1 MRRTPGARLTAPTV
15 PRTGARVPT
24 WGISWEMRRLL
35 FAALLL
41 SLVGITDT
49 ALARRESKLRYPY
62 SLVWTTA
69 VRMVRV
75 DYSSPI
81 TEKDKEEGYFL
92 FAFVHDGKEHP
103 GSFEVI
109 EDDGDG
115 ARVIVQIPAM
125 PSYVEQMLIDK
136 LERKLSQDHGAPR
149 DKKAPEPKKP
159 SAPAE
164 GDDGDK
170 PLEDEAPQ
178 TPTEGD
184 GDHKG
189 KAKPRDSD

>member
-1 MRRTPGARLTAPTV
+1 
-15 PRTGARVPT
+15 
-24 WGISWEMRRLL
+24 MRRLL
-35 FAALLL
+35 FAVLLL
-41 SLVGITDT
+41 SLIGIADT

-62 SLVWTTA
+62 SMVWTTA

-109 EDDGDG
+109 EDDADG

-149 DKKAPEPKKP
+149 EKKKPLPQKP

-164 GDDGDK
+164 GEDGDK
-170 PLEDEAPQ
+170 PSEDEGPKAPS
-178 TPTEGD
+178 EGD
-184 GDHKG
+184 GAH

>member
-1 MRRTPGARLTAPTV
+1 MRCAPGARSTGPTV
-15 PRTGARVPT
+15 PRTGAGVLT

-35 FAALLL
+35 FAGLLV
-41 SLVGITDT
+41 SLVGIADT

-149 DKKAPEPKKP
+149 EKKAPEPKKP

-164 GDDGDK
+164 GEDGDK
-170 PLEDEAPQ
+170 PSEDDGSKAPSDGE
-178 TPTEGD
+178 PGD
-184 GDHKG
+184 KG
-189 KAKPRDSD
+189 KAKPRDSE

>member
-1 MRRTPGARLTAPTV
+1 
-15 PRTGARVPT
+15 
-24 WGISWEMRRLL
+24 MRRLL

-41 SLVGITDT
+41 SLVGIADT

-75 DYSSPI
+75 DYASPI
-81 TEKDKEEGYFL
+81 TEKDKDDGYFL
-92 FAFVHDGKEHP
+92 FAFVHGGKEHP

-149 DKKAPEPKKP
+149 DKKAPETKKP

-164 GDDGDK
+164 DGNKPSEDEAPKEPSEGDDGDK
-170 PLEDEAPQ
+170 N
-178 TPTEGD
+178 
-184 GDHKG
+184 
-189 KAKPRDSD
+189 KAKPRDPE